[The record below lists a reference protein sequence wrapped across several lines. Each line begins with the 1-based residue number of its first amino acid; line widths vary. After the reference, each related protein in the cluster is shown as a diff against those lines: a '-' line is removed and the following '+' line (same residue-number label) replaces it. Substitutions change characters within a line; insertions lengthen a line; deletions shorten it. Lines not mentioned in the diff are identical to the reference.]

1 MAERAPEFLDD
12 DVPSVVRGPRA
23 ARTPTPAATPR
34 VREVTRTSPLAR
46 IFAGV
51 DIYLVIVVFT
61 LLSISMMMV
70 YSTTFDWGFQEFN
83 NRAFFLVRHAQ
94 TTAVGVVAMLIF
106 SFVDYR
112 LLRRFALPALLVV
125 IGALTA
131 VLLFGDDA
139 FGARRGLIGGRF
151 QPGEAAQLVTVIY
164 MAAWLSAKR
173 TKIRSVTYGLIP
185 FSVLLGIVGGLVI
198 AQPDLSTVAIIFI
211 TAGLMYF
218 LAGANLWHLLF
229 AGAGISAAGVAVVQV
244 FSYTQDRIATYFSGI
259 ADLTQTNYH
268 VQQAILAFIRGGWTG
283 VGLGAGRQK
292 FGYLPAPH
300 TDSIFA
306 SIGEEMGVLGA
317 LFVLVLY
324 GVFVYR
330 GFRIATRSTD
340 AFGALLAVGV
350 TIWLVSQALLNIA
363 VMTAVLPSTGVPL
376 PLISYGGSSMTA
388 LLTGVGIMMS
398 VSRVA
403 ARQRANP
410 ERRTEPRSERRDE
423 NRARHDRSRGNGGP
437 RVPRPSRRG
446 SRQHLSPGK

>member
-1 MAERAPEFLDD
+1 MTDQAPRLPDT
-12 DVPSVVRGPRA
+12 DVPAVVRGNRA
-23 ARTPTPAATPR
+23 RAMPTPATQRAP
-34 VREVTRTSPLAR
+34 TRQSLLAR
-46 IFAGV
+46 VFAGV
-51 DIYLVIVVFT
+51 DVYLVIVVFT
-61 LLSISMMMV
+61 LLAISLMMV
-70 YSTTFDWGFQEFN
+70 YSTTFDWGYQQYD
-83 NRAFFLVRHAQ
+83 NRAYFLIRHAQ
-94 TTAVGVVAMLIF
+94 TMTVGVVAMLCF
-106 SFVDYR
+106 SFLDYR
-112 LLRRFALPALLVV
+112 LIRRFAFPLLLIV

-173 TKIRSVTYGLIP
+173 TKIRSVAYGLVP
-185 FSVLLGIVGGLVI
+185 FATLVGIIGGLVLL
-198 AQPDLSTVAIIFI
+198 QPDLSTTAIIFV
-211 TAGLMYF
+211 TAGLMFF
-218 LAGANLWHLLF
+218 LAGANLFHLAIAGSGIVL
-229 AGAGISAAGVAVVQV
+229 AGALMIQQL
-244 FSYTQDRIATYFSGI
+244 SYAQERIASYFSGI
-259 ADLTQTNYH
+259 ADLTETNYH
-268 VQQAILAFIRGGWTG
+268 VQQSILAFIKGGWMG

-306 SIGEEMGVLGA
+306 SIGEEMGVIGA

-330 GFRIATRSTD
+330 GFRISTRAHD
-340 AFGALLAVGV
+340 AFGSLLAAGV

-388 LLTGVGIMMS
+388 LLAGIGIMMS

-403 ARQRANP
+403 ARQQSTP
-410 ERRTEPRSERRDE
+410 ERRKETGASDHRRRRD
-423 NRARHDRSRGNGGP
+423 RGP
-437 RVPRPSRRG
+437 RVPRPGHRG
-446 SRQHLSPGK
+446 GNSHLSPGK

>member
-1 MAERAPEFLDD
+1 MTDQ
-12 DVPSVVRGPRA
+12 VPPFMESEMPAVVRGE
-23 ARTPTPAATPR
+23 RTPSATPAVRQRPDTPS
-34 VREVTRTSPLAR
+34 SPLAR

-51 DIYLVIVVFT
+51 DVYLLIVMAT
-61 LLSISMMMV
+61 LLSISLMMV
-70 YSTTFDWGFQEFN
+70 YSTTFDWGYREYDN
-83 NRAFFLVRHAQ
+83 PAFFLIRHGQ
-94 TTAVGVVAMLIF
+94 TMTIGVVAMLIF
-106 SFVDYR
+106 SFIDYR
-112 LLRRFALPALLVV
+112 ILRRFAFPMLLAV

-173 TKIRSVTYGLIP
+173 TKIRSIAYGLVP
-185 FSVLLGIVGGLVI
+185 FATLVGIIGGLVLL
-198 AQPDLSTVAIIFI
+198 QPDLSTTAIIFV
-211 TAGLMYF
+211 TAGVMFF
-218 LAGANLWHLLF
+218 LAGANIFHL
-229 AGAGISAAGVAVVQV
+229 IVAAGGITLAGFLMIQQL
-244 FSYTQDRIATYFSGI
+244 SYAQERIASYFSGI

-268 VQQAILAFIRGGWTG
+268 VQQAVLAFIKGGWTG

-306 SIGEEMGVLGA
+306 SIGEELGVLGA

-330 GFRIATRSTD
+330 GFVIARKSHD
-340 AFGALLAVGV
+340 AFGALLAAGV
-350 TIWLVSQALLNIA
+350 TVWLVGQALLNIA

-388 LLTGVGIMMS
+388 LLSGIGIMMS
-398 VSRVA
+398 VSRVS
-403 ARQRANP
+403 ARYRNMP
-410 ERRTEPRSERRDE
+410 ERRKDSRASTHRSGRDGGTRVSRPR
-423 NRARHDRSRGNGGP
+423 
-437 RVPRPSRRG
+437 RRG
-446 SRQHLSPGK
+446 GGQHLSAGK